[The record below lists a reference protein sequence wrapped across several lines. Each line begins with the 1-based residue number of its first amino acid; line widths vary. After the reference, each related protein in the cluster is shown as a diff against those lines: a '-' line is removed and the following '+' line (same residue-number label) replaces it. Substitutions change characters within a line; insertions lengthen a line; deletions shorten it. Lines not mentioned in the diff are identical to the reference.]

1 MYVEDAFI
9 VDAGCGSG
17 SATLAALRMGMYAIG
32 YDCDEQAVK
41 GVTDR

>member
-1 MYVEDAFI
+1 MEDAFI

-17 SATLAALRMGMYAIG
+17 SVALAALRMGMHAIA
-32 YDCDEQAVK
+32 YDCDARVVK